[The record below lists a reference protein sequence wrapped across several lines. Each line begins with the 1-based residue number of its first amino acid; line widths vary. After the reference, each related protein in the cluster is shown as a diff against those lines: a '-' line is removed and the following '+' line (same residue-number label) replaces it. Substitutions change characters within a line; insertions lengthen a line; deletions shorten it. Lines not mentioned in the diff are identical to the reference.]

1 MTFNLD
7 GDEALSAAI
16 AGLPK
21 IAELIAAVPAEDR
34 ARALE
39 AAEKSYVQTALT
51 LGYED
56 ANARQ
61 WVSIGVR
68 SGPQIGIQE
77 GPPRFAFRTISVRPV
92 GAGRGCGDGA
102 SAG

>member
-1 MTFNLD
+1 MTVKVDDTEPNIFPTIEYLD
-7 GDEALSAAI
+7 ARDAGLSAEVI
-16 AGLPK
+16 FGVK
-21 IAELIAAVPAEDR
+21 IKGKITPITVEL
-34 ARALE
+34 
-39 AAEKSYVQTALT
+39 SY
-51 LGYED
+51 
-56 ANARQ
+56 
-61 WVSIGVR
+61 VSIGVR

>member
-1 MTFNLD
+1 MTFNLE

-39 AAEKSYVQTALT
+39 AAEKSYVPCAGFRTPGMKRHSHAL
-51 LGYED
+51 
-56 ANARQ
+56 AA
-61 WVSIGVR
+61 GVR
-68 SGPQIGIQE
+68 KA
-77 GPPRFAFRTISVRPV
+77 PRHEIAVGSAPAVRRALNEIERCMV
-92 GAGRGCGDGA
+92 RGRVIF
-102 SAG
+102 